1 MTKSRIAEHSAPAV
15 GTLRRRALD
24 AARKLLEQG
33 GPEALHLRTIAAKIG
48 CGAASLYYHFTGKDA
63 LLGVLAMEG
72 FQELHQ
78 AMTKV
83 VLNKEFVRDIDSA
96 SAGYL
101 RFMGQNLQLYAL
113 MYSEHIL
120 ANNEAVRD
128 VERHV
133 LEVFQDAL
141 RSDDRNDYEFEFP
154 PEFGKMLMF
163 RVNDHSWHGFLP
175 QKGER
180 KSLQFCWVDSEAYA
194 ASTYRR
200 HRISAL
206 VKSNPILRKILQ
218 YAPRGTTF
226 KSKQGTQS

>member
-1 MTKSRIAEHSAPAV
+1 MTKSRIVEHSAPSV

-24 AARKLLEQG
+24 AARILLEQG

-63 LLGVLAMEG
+63 LLGALAMEG
-72 FQELHQ
+72 FQELRQ

-83 VLNKEFVRDIDSA
+83 VQSREFVRDIDSA

-141 RSDDRNDYEFEFP
+141 RSDDRVPADKIEEASLAYSAFGRGIAAVILSQGNLA
-154 PEFGKMLMF
+154 PEATRLLGQKIVSGFGVLLQTQ
-163 RVNDHSWHGFLP
+163 FLTAD
-175 QKGER
+175 Q
-180 KSLQFCWVDSEAYA
+180 A
-194 ASTYRR
+194 RR
-200 HRISAL
+200 E
-206 VKSNPILRKILQ
+206 
-218 YAPRGTTF
+218 
-226 KSKQGTQS
+226 